1 MSKIRAALLGY
12 GRTAKAMHLGA
23 YEANADRFDVTA
35 VCDIEPA
42 RLREAAERIPQATQ
56 YDDYHEMLERERPE
70 LVSVLTRS
78 DQHAAMTID
87 CLEAGANVVV
97 TKPWAVNA
105 DEAERM
111 CEAEQRTGKM
121 LLPWLPARWG
131 SDLARLRELVADGAI
146 GKVFLIRRAVRS
158 FGTRSDWQ
166 TERRYGGG
174 YLLNWGPH
182 IIDPPVLLAGSPVSS
197 VYGRMK
203 QVINPGDTEDAF
215 LALLTLA
222 DGTLVQAEHTIAVSG
237 LPDWLVQGDR
247 GTIVVNGDHLTLYQ
261 NTPAEPGDPTKHI
274 TMQSADERV
283 IEEEIVG
290 RRYGDEKQIYAEIA
304 QALRGERAFPVT
316 PNHALELSR
325 VFDAVRLADRENRVV
340 TL

>member
-1 MSKIRAALLGY
+1 MSRIRAALLGY
-12 GRTAKAMHLGA
+12 GRTASSMHIGA

-42 RLREAAERIPQATQ
+42 RLREAAERIPQATR

-78 DQHAAMTID
+78 DQHAAMTIE

-182 IIDPPVLLAGSPVSS
+182 IIDPPVLLAGSPLRLARLAGP
-197 VYGRMK
+197 GRPRH
-203 QVINPGDTEDAF
+203 NCRERRPPHALPEHARRAGRPHEAHHDA
-215 LALLTLA
+215 
-222 DGTLVQAEHTIAVSG
+222 I
-237 LPDWLVQGDR
+237 R
-247 GTIVVNGDHLTLYQ
+247 
-261 NTPAEPGDPTKHI
+261 
-274 TMQSADERV
+274 
-283 IEEEIVG
+283 
-290 RRYGDEKQIYAEIA
+290 
-304 QALRGERAFPVT
+304 ERAGSRGGTRRAPLRRREADLRRDRPSPARRTGV
-316 PNHALELSR
+316 PGHAQPCSGIVARFRCCPLGRPGESR
-325 VFDAVRLADRENRVV
+325 GDVV
-340 TL
+340 TSPARTQ